1 MASKFWSVV
10 IILLVLVS
18 FSKSRAVPEDN
29 LSEIDKDLASILSQ
43 AADTSENDADNK
55 IVVNYG
61 KIYKSVLSG
70 FVPEGESTKDT
81 KRAETDKALEED
93 DMESTFKEL
102 LDHLSS
108 QEENSS
114 PMDAADRFGS
124 KCK

>member
-43 AADTSENDADNK
+43 AADT
-55 IVVNYG
+55 
-61 KIYKSVLSG
+61 SVLSG